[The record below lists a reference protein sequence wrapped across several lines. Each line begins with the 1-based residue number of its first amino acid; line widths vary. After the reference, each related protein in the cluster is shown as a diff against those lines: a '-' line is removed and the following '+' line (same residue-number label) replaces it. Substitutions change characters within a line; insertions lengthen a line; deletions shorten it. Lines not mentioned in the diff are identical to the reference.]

1 MHKYLEGNR
10 EQFDLHAG
18 ALRKVIKLCGGLE
31 KLGMQG
37 FLADLVIRYV
47 VMASTPWCTHIIC
60 RVDQAAAS
68 YFASEP
74 YHPQPRPLQL
84 PTAID
89 ALASGFLHHSIL
101 SNLSPDIATLL
112 NTMCTISTALNT
124 NVGNLPDTGTT
135 SWAAAGE
142 CEKHLMILCA
152 QRKSTAINPHAVP
165 EIQESVCLAAELFWM
180 RVVRNYAVSTYGGP
194 LAAKDLHDCL
204 HRLLETEAPQD
215 FSDRRVLELV
225 LWVAFMGSL
234 ALDSV
239 EGRKVWAAMIGFVAR
254 KLGVESWEEAR
265 MVLRSFLWLDG
276 RSEVLGRNT
285 WDWVEGMAGI

>member
-1 MHKYLEGNR
+1 
-10 EQFDLHAG
+10 
-18 ALRKVIKLCGGLE
+18 
-31 KLGMQG
+31 
-37 FLADLVIRYV
+37 
-47 VMASTPWCTHIIC
+47 
-60 RVDQAAAS
+60 
-68 YFASEP
+68 
-74 YHPQPRPLQL
+74 
-84 PTAID
+84 
-89 ALASGFLHHSIL
+89 
-101 SNLSPDIATLL
+101 
-112 NTMCTISTALNT
+112 
-124 NVGNLPDTGTT
+124 
-135 SWAAAGE
+135 
-142 CEKHLMILCA
+142 
-152 QRKSTAINPHAVP
+152 
-165 EIQESVCLAAELFWM
+165 M